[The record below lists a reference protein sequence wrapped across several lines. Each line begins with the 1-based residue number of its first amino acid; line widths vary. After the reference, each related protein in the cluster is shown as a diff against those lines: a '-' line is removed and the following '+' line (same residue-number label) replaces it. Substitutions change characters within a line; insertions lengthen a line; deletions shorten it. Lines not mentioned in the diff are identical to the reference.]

1 MGTRSPADF
10 VGLGSA
16 EPLPTTEKQSIEQSE
31 TTPTPEFV
39 RQDSLIVPEAL
50 RTNDHVQ
57 IRHFEA
63 KPEDLFKLDVD
74 VNFWKHVI
82 KILITNHHITTDHK
96 DLSDILMYCGD
107 VDIKAEQQ
115 HIKTRSAKNKRLCGN
130 VDIDEVIEI
139 TQKVFVNGVNILKR
153 LPDFIQFL
161 SELGVNV

>member
-1 MGTRSPADF
+1 
-10 VGLGSA
+10 
-16 EPLPTTEKQSIEQSE
+16 
-31 TTPTPEFV
+31 
-39 RQDSLIVPEAL
+39 
-50 RTNDHVQ
+50 
-57 IRHFEA
+57 
-63 KPEDLFKLDVD
+63 
-74 VNFWKHVI
+74 
-82 KILITNHHITTDHK
+82 
-96 DLSDILMYCGD
+96 MYYGD